1 MFCRLPKAGRNT
13 RERPSCE
20 AYGGRK
26 NYKVY
31 KMKLILITT
40 PTYFVEEDKILTSLF
55 EEGLDILHLRK
66 PDTPPVYAE
75 RLLTLIPEKFHKRIV
90 VHGHF
95 YLKDEYRLKGIHLNQ
110 RNPQAPHNYSGH
122 LSCSCNSIEEVKEK
136 KSSYDYVFLSPVFD
150 SISKAGYASAFS
162 EEQLRAADKAG
173 IIDRRVI
180 ALGGIDETNIRR
192 VKDMGFG
199 GAAILGGLWEKFNV
213 STDYNYQALI
223 DHFKLL
229 KKLVD

>member
-1 MFCRLPKAGRNT
+1 M
-13 RERPSCE
+13 PSCG
-20 AYGGRK
+20 AYGGRE

-95 YLKDEYRLKGIHLNQ
+95 YLKDEYRLKGIHLNL

-122 LSCSCNSIEEVKEK
+122 LSCSCHSIEEVREK

-162 EEQLRAADKAG
+162 EDQLRAADKAG

-229 KKLVD
+229 KKLAD

>member
-1 MFCRLPKAGRNT
+1 
-13 RERPSCE
+13 
-20 AYGGRK
+20 
-26 NYKVY
+26 
-31 KMKLILITT
+31 MKLILITT

-95 YLKDEYRLKGIHLNQ
+95 YLKEEYKLKGIHLNQ
-110 RNPQAPHNYSGH
+110 RNPNAPYNYSGH
-122 LSCSCNSIEEVKEK
+122 LSCSCHSIEEVKQK
-136 KSSYDYVFLSPVFD
+136 KPGCDYVFLSPVFD

-162 EEQLRAADKAG
+162 PEQLRAADKAG

-180 ALGGIDETNIRR
+180 ALGGIDESNNRSL
-192 VKDMGFG
+192 KDMGFG
-199 GAAILGGLWEKFNV
+199 GAAILGGLWEKFNPA
-213 STDYNYQALI
+213 TDYNYQALI

-229 KKLVD
+229 KKLAD